1 MHRYRYGKVEF
12 HNIIDDMG
20 RPHPE
25 HHGSGSI
32 PPIDSPSSDIATA
45 TMSGTASGSGLGT
58 EALPFGA
65 PTSAAVE
72 AGLIPDPV
80 TGNVPQGGALNIGQ
94 SGLGVSLTNPN
105 AVPPVQNTWG
115 DLGQG
120 LLGAAGTFTKYIGL
134 GETTDTSGQ
143 LNYQQ
148 RAEAEAERT
157 KYTPDPVEPE
167 FEFVGGMK
175 VVPSITP
182 GKTKTVHQ
190 LEQEQIAAG
199 GGEFK
204 QYALNQFGEDSE
216 YMRAGAG
223 ATTEENPTGY
233 RYGIT
238 VDGQV
243 RAVLQWEVE
252 QAENFGNLPP
262 GLTGIYPATFNP
274 YTEEETSAAVIEADK
289 QMAVGDVAPDGGA
302 AYGQVGGA
310 LRLTTEEGRIAPSFG
325 DAPVAVGETVTSPDI
340 EPAEGAVV
348 TAQDAAVAANE
359 VRGKSIDEITSE
371 DIASMRMQGTFTD
384 PSSGEPTRFSMT
396 SPAGLDIMMGWN
408 NDALM
413 ADPGSHNYLHNLVA
427 AQEKSEISVPVGY
440 EVYADQSGTLR
451 LKMQAGVM
459 PHAFGN
465 FAATIQDPTY
475 LAKVEQALNQNRMVT
490 ERINQKM
497 KADFD
502 IELRAQNPEIQEE
515 LTRKAEKHDAEM
527 EMYSDNSEV
536 QIANLSG
543 LFRDE
548 RTGIMT
554 DTMDKKKLVAE
565 LTGKWGEL
573 DTMDKEKMI
582 ADLTGKYGEDTT
594 IDYQKWQSD
603 VTGYAMSPDGSR
615 QIRTIM
621 GQQTDIMEQRAK
633 SEMLEIAGKALINT
647 GKFDPETGEEI
658 MEEMNSLKRD
668 IHEHDKLIDQAKMM
682 GWQAM
687 EVQAKDA
694 DGKLLTNEDGT
705 PMMVDKQVATLE
717 REKMDIQGQQFTQ
730 VQALERAKMLSDTTG
745 YVYKPVKKNGKW
757 TVEQTGA
764 ATLGRAEIN
773 MRKTVANIAATA
785 QTTVATTQ
793 KESAK
798 KVAEINATSA
808 KAVQTLKN
816 NAIKL
821 GIDNEITLLEK
832 RIEQEFANAGIAA
845 TAAST
850 ARIAEY
856 EMRKELVQAEID
868 AALDKETIEFDRQQA
883 AKALEFTNNLAKEE
897 AFRQLELTAQ
907 DQFVIDKLEADQAYQ
922 LELKKISDAAAI
934 AGETERGE
942 QARLTQTD
950 VAADELA
957 ALQERAKEERATAT
971 SAQTIQKDIMAEE
984 QRLAQQA
991 LEQRETYMSGVREQ
1005 ERGFLAIKPGEGV
1018 EGAKQLSNS
1027 FVTQLN
1033 SAIAGA
1039 VESGSYE
1046 DVGTVLGAALPPA
1059 PAGIVWDRA
1068 SGAFQQ
1074 RAGFEG
1080 REMDFATQQW
1090 MAAVTP
1096 AFKARDRAE
1105 QAIGVAQQLQ
1115 VESMNRI
1122 NERRQ
1127 SEDDFRQAM
1136 LTADIDSAEEAIARQ
1151 KMAET
1156 AAIATEQKM
1165 QHVQMLFNLLQNPV
1179 QLGMAKRHGLL
1190 GQIESV
1196 LGFTMNNVPTA
1207 EAGGAGVPTA
1217 NAWQTMDSENQ
1228 AFSIAAYVEQG
1239 GSPDDFM
1246 RMIASSVPA
1255 QMQQLQYGVL

>member
-1 MHRYRYGKVEF
+1 MLRYRYGKVEY
-12 HNIIDDMG
+12 HG
-20 RPHPE
+20 VHPHPPDMQLPIGHE
-25 HHGSGSI
+25 AVSSTPEYGTQASYGEWKDPKSGNIFSTQLHGSTITGFSTEAGKSAYQSFYNLPPAHMEQFDVLGGSGHTFADGEYVYGKDQLGML
-32 PPIDSPSSDIATA
+32 PGIDSPSSDLATA
-45 TMSGTASGSGLGT
+45 TLSGGAINSGVSDEEKAVAGSLVEPPAETVTEKASGISGLPEANVIQTIRKDQYGELDLSQDPKRPMLNFSGRYGTQSDGSIKALSVYEVMMMEAGTPLMGNKTVRVLPEGYDPYVIEGQGQSAETSIQAAQGTQGTAV
-58 EALPFGA
+58 
-65 PTSAAVE
+65 VE
-72 AGLIPDPV
+72 H
-80 TGNVPQGGALNIGQ
+80 
-94 SGLGVSLTNPN
+94 GVVKTI
-105 AVPPVQNTWG
+105 A
-115 DLGQG
+115 
-120 LLGAAGTFTKYIGL
+120 
-134 GETTDTSGQ
+134 GETT
-143 LNYQQ
+143 
-148 RAEAEAERT
+148 
-157 KYTPDPVEPE
+157 K
-167 FEFVGGMK
+167 
-175 VVPSITP
+175 
-182 GKTKTVHQ
+182 
-190 LEQEQIAAG
+190 
-199 GGEFK
+199 
-204 QYALNQFGEDSE
+204 
-216 YMRAGAG
+216 
-223 ATTEENPTGY
+223 
-233 RYGIT
+233 
-238 VDGQV
+238 
-243 RAVLQWEVE
+243 
-252 QAENFGNLPP
+252 
-262 GLTGIYPATFNP
+262 
-274 YTEEETSAAVIEADK
+274 
-289 QMAVGDVAPDGGA
+289 
-302 AYGQVGGA
+302 
-310 LRLTTEEGRIAPSFG
+310 EGTIAPSVQ
-325 DAPVAVGETVTSPDI
+325 DKPQWSPYDTVASPDL

-348 TAQDAAVAANE
+348 TADDAAVAANE

-573 DTMDKEKMI
+573 DTMDREKMI

-883 AKALEFTNNLAKEE
+883 ARALEFTNNLAKEE
-897 AFRQLELTAQ
+897 AFQELKLTAQ

-957 ALQERAKEERATAT
+957 AIQERAKEERATAT